1 MSVVIR
7 EELREVA
14 DYQPGRKPA
23 DVTVTA
29 GAGEAADLVKLSS
42 NELAFEPL
50 PAAREAM
57 RAAVD
62 EANRYPDFFAR
73 GLVTALSG
81 HLGVGEDQLAVDN
94 GSAAL
99 CLSAVAAV
107 TAPGD
112 SVVLP
117 WRSFPVYERAARHR
131 GAEPVRVP
139 LSDGVHHD
147 LAAMTEAI
155 TEHTKVVF
163 LCNPNNPTGAGI
175 DATELRAFIDRVPR
189 SVLVVVD
196 EAYQDF
202 VTNPAQRPHAVPLAA
217 ERENV
222 VVLRTFSKAFGLA
235 GLRIGYAVG
244 PPQVTGALRRLST
257 PFAVSGPAQAAAV
270 ASLGA
275 FSEIEA
281 RVAEVTAERA
291 RLLAAL
297 RSRGMVVADSD
308 ANFVWLPLGQQSQQF
323 AASCE
328 RAGVLVR
335 PFHPDGVRVTIGSSS
350 DDDKFLGAVD
360 QWLDTG
366 GHAGSGQGRPT
377 FPASATR
384 GSS

>member
-7 EELREVA
+7 EELRDVA
-14 DYQPGRKPA
+14 DYRPGRKPA

-29 GAGEAADLVKLSS
+29 GAGEATDLVKLSS
-42 NELAFEPL
+42 NELAFGPL
-50 PAAREAM
+50 PAAIQAM

-62 EANRYPDFFAR
+62 EANRYPDFSAR
-73 GLVTALSG
+73 GLVTALSS

-99 CLSAVAAV
+99 CLSVVAAV
-107 TAPGD
+107 TGPGD
-112 SVVLP
+112 SVVMP
-117 WRSFPVYERAARHR
+117 WRSFPVYERAAQYR
-131 GAEPVRVP
+131 GAKPVRVP
-139 LSDGVHHD
+139 LTGGVKHD
-147 LAAMTEAI
+147 LPAMAEAI
-155 TEHTKVVF
+155 TERTRVVF

-175 DATELRAFIDRVPR
+175 DATELRAFIDRVPG

-217 ERENV
+217 GRENV

-235 GLRIGYAVG
+235 GLRVGYAVG
-244 PPQVTGALRRLST
+244 PARMTGALRRLAA

-275 FSEIEA
+275 LSEVQA
-281 RVAEVTAERA
+281 RVAKVTAERA
-291 RLLAAL
+291 RLVAAL

-360 QWLDTG
+360 QWLG
-366 GHAGSGQGRPT
+366 
-377 FPASATR
+377 TR